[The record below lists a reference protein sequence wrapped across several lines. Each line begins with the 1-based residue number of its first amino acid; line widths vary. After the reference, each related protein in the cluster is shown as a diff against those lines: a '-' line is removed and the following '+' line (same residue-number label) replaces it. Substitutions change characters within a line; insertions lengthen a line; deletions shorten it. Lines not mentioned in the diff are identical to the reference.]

1 MPPNRPRKG
10 MTVPGSAQ
18 HSGSLHSMRK
28 APFLTDEGLLQ
39 RITTLGDPLFND
51 SIFFLMT
58 IFQFVGTDQI
68 IVPSIGAG
76 FIGGQLGQGNGFLP
90 PCGLGVHAYG
100 QQQIAQLQT
109 PLAFPFPHGLF
120 RRPQHGV
127 RPARQRNAVP
137 PLVFQNVQL
146 GAALA
151 AVVAAATGAD

>member
-51 SIFFLMT
+51 SVIFLMT

-90 PCGLGVHAYG
+90 PSGLGVRCPAG
-100 QQQIAQLQT
+100 FA
-109 PLAFPFPHGLF
+109 APFAL
-120 RRPQHGV
+120 
-127 RPARQRNAVP
+127 PARSSLCSALSTCSSSWSSRATVFLSASWAPSFFLRWQYTSSVP
-137 PLVFQNVQL
+137 V
-146 GAALA
+146 
-151 AVVAAATGAD
+151 

>member
-1 MPPNRPRKG
+1 
-10 MTVPGSAQ
+10 
-18 HSGSLHSMRK
+18 MRK

-39 RITTLGDPLFND
+39 RITTLGDPLFSD
-51 SIFFLMT
+51 SGLFLMT

-90 PCGLGVHAYG
+90 PSGLGVDAYG

-120 RRPQHGV
+120 RRYAV
-127 RPARQRNAVP
+127 KMARTVHSTHP
-137 PLVFQNVQL
+137 
-146 GAALA
+146 
-151 AVVAAATGAD
+151 